1 MKKAIEHYEIFKKNE
16 KDSDHFTATK
26 HLILSLLKE
35 VKEIKEKRNS
45 NSDATMI
52 SILKEIDMK
61 WRSICNK
68 ESSLEKEGFYR
79 YMESVGIKIT

>member
-26 HLILSLLKE
+26 HLILSLLEE

-61 WRSICNK
+61 WRSICGREK
-68 ESSLEKEGFYR
+68 TLAKEGFA
-79 YMESVGIKIT
+79 EFLKSKGIKIT